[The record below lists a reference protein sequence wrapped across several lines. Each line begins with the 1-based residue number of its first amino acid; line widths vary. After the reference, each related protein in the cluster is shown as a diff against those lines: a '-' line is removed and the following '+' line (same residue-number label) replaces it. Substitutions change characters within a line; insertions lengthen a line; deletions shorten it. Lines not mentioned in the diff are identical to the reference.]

1 MRAALLAGRGS
12 PLPGKKKL
20 PGGREQSDAGQLVA
34 LISIGDGVLQVPLQD
49 LHWEHDCHT
58 TAWQSDD
65 LCRLKQG
72 RKQLRQPRK
81 DFINGV
87 IIMELCKYK
96 NGQILFQFRHDKR
109 ELPDEKMP
117 GNEAIVPEL
126 KNRNYDLVK
135 RGETA
140 KEINAYRKEVEK
152 EIFFYNRKDI
162 VHDIEF
168 VISCPSDCPESQKDA
183 FFEAAVDYI
192 SSIMPLGRRAI
203 CTATVHRDEKHKVT
217 GQNGIEY
224 IISKD
229 HIHIH
234 AIPAV
239 PDGKHKDKNG
249 NVYQW
254 RLCADQLT
262 KKKQLAL
269 LHPQFQKFLDDRGI
283 KATVYK
289 KKEGDGK
296 TIGLSTKQL
305 KEISRKTGVVLDH
318 SLTVNELTQIISTS
332 ILNEKQTAVLKSQ
345 IAEKDFQIKGLE
357 KSVSSQKVSVESVVK
372 GKDTEIKNL
381 QNRISDLEKNNASL
395 EDQSAKKDL
404 EITSLKSQIKSKDQE
419 LIVRENQLADKDR
432 EISRNHQNAVNSARL
447 ENELHEKDSQIID
460 LKHEISTLTEKTE
473 ILEGMIQQKD
483 AEIRDIKASD
493 RTEELGNKINDLE
506 CRVQSKDEEIASL
519 RGKNTELENN
529 ISQLTEK
536 ISHSV
541 ADTNVEHSAW
551 GNSEEVEW
559 GSGSSAWGNNEN
571 IKDKDVTW

>member
-1 MRAALLAGRGS
+1 MECCRM
-12 PLPGKKKL
+12 
-20 PGGREQSDAGQLVA
+20 
-34 LISIGDGVLQVPLQD
+34 PLQN

-72 RKQLRQPRK
+72 RKQLRQSRQNFK
-81 DFINGV
+81 NEV
-87 IIMELCKYK
+87 MTMEICKYK

-109 ELPDEKMP
+109 ELPDEKVP

-126 KNRNYDLVK
+126 KNKNYDLVK

-162 VHDIEF
+162 IHDIEF
-168 VISCPSDCPESQKDA
+168 VISCPSDCPENQKEK
-183 FFEAAVDYI
+183 FFEAAVDYVA
-192 SSIMPLGRRAI
+192 SIMPLKRRAI

-224 IISKD
+224 VISKD

-262 KKKQLAL
+262 KKRQLSQ
-269 LHPQFQKFLDDRGI
+269 LHPNFQKFLDDRKI
-283 KATVYK
+283 HATVYK

-305 KEISRKTGVVLDH
+305 KEISKETGIVLDH
-318 SLTVNELTQIISTS
+318 SLTVSELTQIINTS
-332 ILNEKQTAVLKSQ
+332 IMNEKQTEILKSQ
-345 IAEKDFQIKGLE
+345 IAEKEQQIHGLE
-357 KSVSSQKVSVESVVK
+357 KTVSSQKSSVESVVQE
-372 GKDTEIKNL
+372 KDSEIKQLKNKV
-381 QNRISDLEKNNASL
+381 SDLEKKNTTIIEN
-395 EDQSAKKDL
+395 SAEKDS

-419 LIVRENQLADKDR
+419 LIVRNRQLANKDI
-432 EISRNHQNAVNSARL
+432 EISKNHQSVVKSARL
-447 ENELHEKDSQIID
+447 ESELHEKDSQITD
-460 LKHEISTLTEKTE
+460 LKHEIAALTEKSE
-473 ILEGMIQQKD
+473 ILEGTIQQKEK
-483 AEIRDIKASD
+483 EIRDIKAND
-493 RTEELGNKINDLE
+493 RTEELGHTLTDLE
-506 CRVQSKDEEIASL
+506 GHLQSKDEEIADL
-519 RGKNTELENN
+519 KEKNAELESS
-529 ISQLTEK
+529 ISQLSEK
-536 ISHSV
+536 VSHAAS
-541 ADTNVEHSAW
+541 DTDIEHSAW
-551 GNSEEVEW
+551 GNNKDVEW
-559 GSGSSAWGNNEN
+559 GSGSSVWGNDEHIN
-571 IKDKDVTW
+571 DKDVTW